1 MNLFNEFAKDLRV
14 ILNDLAAGGDLPSGL
29 DISKVTV
36 EPPREASHGDLSTNA
51 ALVLSKQ
58 AGRKPRD
65 IAELL
70 ATRLRAL
77 PDVTSVEIAGP
88 GFVNLRL
95 SDDTWRQRIGDILVA
110 GITYGN
116 GSIGAGTAVNV
127 EYVSANP
134 TGPLHAAHAR
144 GAVVGD
150 ALASLLEKAGFT
162 VTREYYINDAG
173 AQVEVLGRSTYLRYR
188 EALGEEFGGIPAGM
202 YPGEYLKEVAAAL
215 AERDGRKWLDVP
227 ESEWLPAV

>member
-14 ILNDLAAGGDLPSGL
+14 ILEDLAAGGDLPAGL
-29 DISKVTV
+29 DTSKVTV

-58 AGRKPRD
+58 AGRKPRE

-70 ATRLRAL
+70 AGRLRAL

-95 SDDTWRQRIGDILVA
+95 SDDTWRQRVGDILVA

-116 GSIGAGTAVNV
+116 GSIGAGIAVNV

-150 ALASLLEKAGFT
+150 ALASLLEKAGYT
-162 VTREYYINDAG
+162 VTREY
-173 AQVEVLGRSTYLRYR
+173 
-188 EALGEEFGGIPAGM
+188 
-202 YPGEYLKEVAAAL
+202 
-215 AERDGRKWLDVP
+215 
-227 ESEWLPAV
+227 